1 MIYNLRQVADD
12 SVVATVTRMYTVL
25 SGSKISLHFIL
36 LITTPLPIRRYR
48 HRCVDVC
55 MKVPP
60 GYR

>member
-1 MIYNLRQVADD
+1 MIYNLRHVAD

-25 SGSKISLHFIL
+25 SGSEISLHFIL

-48 HRCVDVC
+48 HRYVDVC
-55 MKVPP
+55 IKVSP